1 MTGLVQPDV
10 ARDQGEA
17 VMRRPAGPAKRHA
30 PRRAAMIVAG
40 SLLAGLVAALAL
52 VAGPFAGGRE
62 PAITGAIMLGFA
74 VGWALLAVLS
84 VPTGRSA
91 GRRSRPPRWPSPAP
105 GSSSSRRA
113 RPR

>member
-1 MTGLVQPDV
+1 MV
-10 ARDQGEA
+10 
-17 VMRRPAGPAKRHA
+17 
-30 PRRAAMIVAG
+30 VAG

-62 PAITGAIMLGFA
+62 AVITGAILLGFA

-84 VPTGRSA
+84 VRFTDRRSA

-105 GSSSSRRA
+105 GSSSSRPA
-113 RPR
+113 PPR